1 MSGTNSLQAASEQ
14 EEKKNLPMT
23 LWAELF
29 CHLLSLL
36 LRLPSSVV
44 HFLFLS
50 VLFGEKKL
58 HVLPFLFISVRF
70 KATDVESMLAF
81 VAYFTRN

>member
-29 CHLLSLL
+29 CHLSLL

-44 HFLFLS
+44 LFLFLS
-50 VLFGEKKL
+50 VLFGEKTL

-70 KATDVESMLAF
+70 TATDVESMLAF
-81 VAYFTRN
+81 VADFTRN